1 MTALFEYLSDRFLG
15 GGTPPNPNLLVGR
28 NRLFCTD
35 WGGSVSL
42 GDLIGIKSK
51 RLNSTDI
58 YLIVKLLKYK
68 ISSIYIRWK
77 TNNQR
82 F

>member
-15 GGTPPNPNLLVGR
+15 GGHPQTPICWSVEIDYFARTG
-28 NRLFCTD
+28 
-35 WGGSVSL
+35 GGSVSL

-68 ISSIYIRWK
+68 ISSIYIRWT